1 MSKDK
6 RRTAL
11 ECAGAEILS
20 RLGWTLTDEDGA
32 EVTASDVADI
42 IEAASEGDTCE
53 WSACDIADPAAF
65 VTAADAIHTTLR
77 CRIEELD
84 LGNTITIQPD
94 SILHDGFKR
103 LVADYDAARR
113 KK

>member
-42 IEAASEGDTCE
+42 IEAASEGDACE
-53 WSACDIADPAAF
+53 WAACDIANPAAF
-65 VTAADAIHTTLR
+65 VEAADAIRDDLER
-77 CRIEELD
+77 LKDLVSEVDNKIIDDLLD
-84 LGNTITIQPD
+84 T
-94 SILHDGFKR
+94 
-103 LVADYDAARR
+103 YDAT
-113 KK
+113 KEVTI